1 MITQAALTDIGR
13 KRKVNQ
19 DYVFSSTG
27 PVGRFETLF
36 ILADG
41 MGGYNAGDLAS
52 RMLVETVVSLMKRS
66 ASGAVRALRT
76 AIETANT
83 LIRRKAASD
92 PGLSGMGSTVVACV
106 IEGAELTAANVGDSR
121 LYVVRDGLHQVT
133 KDHSLVEELI
143 RRGELERGSEEYR
156 EKRHIITRAVG
167 AEETVD
173 VDVFE
178 FTLQNG
184 DYVLMCSDGLSNMVD
199 EDRMLSVVTG
209 AGSIRYKANT
219 LVSMANENGGTD
231 NIAVILLRYEEG
243 GEPNA

>member
-27 PVGRFETLF
+27 PVGQFETLF

-92 PGLSGMGSTVVACV
+92 PGLSGMGSTAVACV